1 MNANRKRVVSAL
13 KNCIDNP
20 KCKDCDWE
28 TCESFNHEDVEIP
41 MDLARSALA
50 LLEALDVTP
59 EELERL
65 KLCRHNCKIDC
76 LLESYNRVVEE
87 RDALRKAREPRLL
100 TAADFADNPD
110 VDEHGFLPCWVE
122 CNEIEIASAIKNGII
137 VPGET
142 VDGWTEVSLRD
153 MPGGDFYNPNV
164 RCWTRRPSP
173 EQKEETPWE

>member
-1 MNANRKRVVSAL
+1 MTNWEKVVL
-13 KNCIDNP
+13 KLQILRTWCAVNP
-20 KCKDCDWE
+20 NYGKGLCVEDC
-28 TCESFNHEDVEIP
+28 
-41 MDLARSALA
+41 RSAVKWLDNAIA
-50 LLEALDVTP
+50 LLKAQD

-87 RDALRKAREPRLL
+87 RDALRKAREPRLI

-110 VDEHGFLPCWVE
+110 VDDRGYIPCWVE
-122 CNEIEIASAIKNGII
+122 CNEIEIASGIKNGII

-164 RCWTRRPSP
+164 RYWTRKPSQ
-173 EQKEETPWE
+173 EQREETPWQIPENS